1 VRLSLPDAI
10 SFYRELEELSQRHAK
25 LVKRLE
31 VYTRRLRVDPSDEE
45 LQERVLLYLRKL
57 RVIRNKLIRRL
68 EEGIDF
74 SDQSSASIAAKEGI
88 EILSEYM
95 VLGGLY
101 LEKEALQDVLKLA
114 ESKRGARLL
123 ETAIEDIKRDIE
135 EVNRLEELLQ
145 QLHV

>member
-1 VRLSLPDAI
+1 LPDAV

-31 VYTRRLRVDPSDEE
+31 MYTRRLKVDPSDEE

-145 QLHV
+145 QLHG

>member
-1 VRLSLPDAI
+1 MPDAI

-31 VYTRRLRVDPSDEE
+31 MYTRRLRADPSDEE

-101 LEKEALQDVLKLA
+101 LEKEVLQDVLKLA

-123 ETAIEDIKRDIE
+123 EAATEDIKRDIE

-145 QLHV
+145 QLHG

>member
-1 VRLSLPDAI
+1 MDII

-31 VYTRRLRVDPSDEE
+31 LYTRRLRADPNDEE
-45 LQERVLLYLRKL
+45 LQERILLYLRRL
-57 RVIRNKLIRRL
+57 RVLRNRLLRRL
-68 EEGIDF
+68 EEGVDF
-74 SDQSSASIAAKEGI
+74 SDQSTAGIAAREGV

-101 LEKEALQDVLKLA
+101 LEKETLQSVLKLA

-123 ETAIEDIKRDIE
+123 ETAVDDIKRDIE
-135 EVNRLEELLQ
+135 EVSRLEELFQ
-145 QLHV
+145 QLYG

>member
-1 VRLSLPDAI
+1 MDVI

-25 LVKRLE
+25 LVRRLE
-31 VYTRRLRVDPSDEE
+31 LYTRRLKADPSDEE
-45 LQERVLLYLRKL
+45 LQERILLYLRRL
-57 RVIRNKLIRRL
+57 RVLRNKLLRRL

-74 SDQSSASIAAKEGI
+74 SDQSSAGIAAKEGV

-101 LEKEALQDVLKLA
+101 LEKEMLQNVLKLA

-123 ETAIEDIKRDIE
+123 ETAIDDIKRDIE
-135 EVNRLEELLQ
+135 EVSRLEELFQ
-145 QLHV
+145 QLYG

>member
-1 VRLSLPDAI
+1 MPDAV

-31 VYTRRLRVDPSDEE
+31 MYTRRLKVDPSDEE

-145 QLHV
+145 QLHG

>member
-1 VRLSLPDAI
+1 MRLSLPDAI

-74 SDQSSASIAAKEGI
+74 SDQSSAGIAAKEGI

-101 LEKEALQDVLKLA
+101 LEKETLQDVLKLA

-145 QLHV
+145 QLYG

>member
-1 VRLSLPDAI
+1 MDII

-31 VYTRRLRVDPSDEE
+31 LYTRRLRADPNDEE
-45 LQERVLLYLRKL
+45 LQERILLYLRRL
-57 RVIRNKLIRRL
+57 RVLRNRLLRRL
-68 EEGIDF
+68 EEGVDF
-74 SDQSSASIAAKEGI
+74 SDQSTAGIAAREGV

-101 LEKEALQDVLKLA
+101 LEKETLQNVLKLA

-123 ETAIEDIKRDIE
+123 KTAVDDIKRDIE
-135 EVNRLEELLQ
+135 EVSRLEELFQ
-145 QLHV
+145 QLYG

>member
-1 VRLSLPDAI
+1 MDVI

-25 LVKRLE
+25 LVRRLE
-31 VYTRRLRVDPSDEE
+31 LYTRRLKADPSDEE
-45 LQERVLLYLRKL
+45 LQERILLYLRRL
-57 RVIRNKLIRRL
+57 RVLRNKLLRRL

-74 SDQSSASIAAKEGI
+74 SDQSSAGIAAKEGV

-101 LEKEALQDVLKLA
+101 LEKEMLQNVLKLA

-123 ETAIEDIKRDIE
+123 ETAIDDIKRDIK
-135 EVNRLEELLQ
+135 EVGRLEELFQ
-145 QLHV
+145 QLYG

>member
-1 VRLSLPDAI
+1 MDII

-31 VYTRRLRVDPSDEE
+31 LYTRRLRADPNDEE
-45 LQERVLLYLRKL
+45 LQERILLYLRRL
-57 RVIRNKLIRRL
+57 RVLRNRLLRRL
-68 EEGIDF
+68 EEGVDF
-74 SDQSSASIAAKEGI
+74 SDQSTAGIAAREGV

-101 LEKEALQDVLKLA
+101 LEKETLQNVLKLA

-123 ETAIEDIKRDIE
+123 ETAVDDIKRDIE
-135 EVNRLEELLQ
+135 EVSRLEELFQ
-145 QLHV
+145 QLYG

>member
-1 VRLSLPDAI
+1 MDII

-31 VYTRRLRVDPSDEE
+31 LYTRRLRADPNDEE
-45 LQERVLLYLRKL
+45 LQERILLYLRRL
-57 RVIRNKLIRRL
+57 RVLRNRLLRRL
-68 EEGIDF
+68 EEGVDF
-74 SDQSSASIAAKEGI
+74 SDQSTAGIAAREGV

-101 LEKEALQDVLKLA
+101 LEKETLQNVLKLA

-123 ETAIEDIKRDIE
+123 ETAIDDIKRDIE
-135 EVNRLEELLQ
+135 EVSRLEELFQ
-145 QLHV
+145 QLYG

>member
-1 VRLSLPDAI
+1 MDII

-31 VYTRRLRVDPSDEE
+31 LYTRRLRADPNDEE
-45 LQERVLLYLRKL
+45 LQERVLLYLRRL
-57 RVIRNKLIRRL
+57 RVLRNRLLRRL
-68 EEGIDF
+68 EEGVDF
-74 SDQSSASIAAKEGI
+74 SDQSTAGIAAREGV

-101 LEKEALQDVLKLA
+101 LEKETLQSVLKLA

-123 ETAIEDIKRDIE
+123 ETAVDDIKRDIE
-135 EVNRLEELLQ
+135 EVSRLEELFQ
-145 QLHV
+145 QLYG